1 MESKKE
7 TIFDHNPT
15 DEELKRWG
23 GRETFEYF
31 NSKGIDILSDDDSN
45 YYMIGILYASRGDDK
60 TAEKY
65 FSKIKHKKMLSTL
78 VEDF

>member
-23 GRETFEYF
+23 GREQFEKAERY
-31 NSKGIDILSDDDSN
+31 GTDILSDDDSN
-45 YYMIGILYASRGDDK
+45 YYMIGILYASRGDNK